1 MIEQQVQLPNTQ
13 NKTRIMIV
21 DDHPIVR
28 RGLVLL
34 INQEADLAVTAEAE
48 NAEQA
53 LDGIGKQHF
62 DLAIVDISLSGTNGV
77 ELTETIKTK
86 YPNLPVL
93 ILTMHD
99 EARYAR
105 SAFCAGARGYVTK
118 RDAAETIVSAIRLVR
133 SGKNYVS
140 DNMARKL
147 SESTVPAC
155 KTAKSDEAE

>member
-1 MIEQQVQLPNTQ
+1 MNIDRQQHVTNKEQ
-13 NKTRIMIV
+13 KTKILIV

-34 INQEADLAVTAEAE
+34 INQEADLSVTAEAE
-48 NAEQA
+48 NAEEA
-53 LDGIGKQHF
+53 LADIGKQQF

-77 ELTETIKTK
+77 ELTERIKTK
-86 YPNLPVL
+86 HPHLPVL

-99 EARYAR
+99 EPRYAR

-118 RDAAETIVSAIRLVR
+118 RDAAETVVTAIRLVR

-140 DNMARKL
+140 DSMAKKL
-147 SESTVPAC
+147 SQNGTPSYVNH
-155 KTAKSDEAE
+155 

>member
-1 MIEQQVQLPNTQ
+1 MDNDRGQQVTNKEQ
-13 NKTRIMIV
+13 KTRILIV

-34 INQEADLAVTAEAE
+34 INQEADLSVTAEAE
-48 NAEQA
+48 NAEEA
-53 LDGIGKQHF
+53 LLDIGKQQF

-77 ELTETIKTK
+77 ELTEKIKTK
-86 YPNLPVL
+86 HPNLPVL

-99 EARYAR
+99 EPRYAR

-118 RDAAETIVSAIRLVR
+118 RDAAETVVTAIRLVR

-140 DNMARKL
+140 GNMARKL
-147 SESTVPAC
+147 SQNGAPSYMNH
-155 KTAKSDEAE
+155 

>member
-1 MIEQQVQLPNTQ
+1 MDNDKAQQVADKEH
-13 NKTRIMIV
+13 KTRILIV

-48 NAEQA
+48 NAEEA
-53 LDGIGKQHF
+53 LDDIGKQQF

-77 ELTETIKTK
+77 ELTEKIKMNN
-86 YPNLPVL
+86 PDLPVL

-99 EARYAR
+99 EPRYAR

-118 RDAAETIVSAIRLVR
+118 RDAAETVVTAIRLVR

-140 DNMARKL
+140 EKMARKL
-147 SESTVPAC
+147 SQSGIQPCA
-155 KTAKSDEAE
+155 SQ

>member
-1 MIEQQVQLPNTQ
+1 MDSDSRQHVTDKQQETKIL
-13 NKTRIMIV
+13 IV

-34 INQEADLAVTAEAE
+34 INQEADLSVTAEAE
-48 NAEQA
+48 NAEEA
-53 LDGIGKQHF
+53 LADIGKQQF

-77 ELTETIKTK
+77 ELTERIKTK
-86 YPNLPVL
+86 HPSLPVL

-99 EARYAR
+99 EPRYAR

-118 RDAAETIVSAIRLVR
+118 RDAAETVVTAIRLVR

-140 DNMARKL
+140 DSMARKL
-147 SESTVPAC
+147 SQNGTPSYVNH
-155 KTAKSDEAE
+155 

>member
-1 MIEQQVQLPNTQ
+1 MDNDRGQHVTNKEQ
-13 NKTRIMIV
+13 KTRILIV

-34 INQEADLAVTAEAE
+34 INQEVDLSVTAEAE
-48 NAEQA
+48 NAEEA
-53 LDGIGKQHF
+53 LLDIGKQQF

-77 ELTETIKTK
+77 ELTERIKTK
-86 YPNLPVL
+86 HPNLPVL

-99 EARYAR
+99 EPRYAR

-118 RDAAETIVSAIRLVR
+118 RDAAETVVTAIRLVR

-140 DNMARKL
+140 DNMARNH
-147 SESTVPAC
+147 
-155 KTAKSDEAE
+155 